1 MKKSFDHAV
10 IFLVLIAV
18 IIIGTGVFVWTQ
30 VRSDRIS
37 DLVARGDQIGV
48 LWVVEHEGAPLW
60 TQVLLYNPVSARGAL
75 FDIPGNV
82 GSILGA
88 LNRVDRIDAVFREGN
103 VDLFRETVARLL
115 GAEIPFFI
123 TVSLDDLASLVDLIE
138 GVRVF
143 VDVAGVDPTESIR
156 LPSGNV
162 VLDGSNLDV
171 FFLEYAALASTEER
185 VGIVQAFT
193 QNLIDRL
200 GERSGYLNHS
210 RVRPFVARW
219 VDSNLDNRSLHRLF
233 IEFDRLESGRLVYRQ
248 VQGNLRTVEAESV
261 RQELLFPHFEG
272 QWLRQ
277 TVRQVQ
283 ESLASEVESFE
294 DNALI
299 SLEILNG
306 TGVTGL
312 ARRTQDL
319 MQGFGFN
326 VVHVGNAETNEVE
339 HTLVIDRTGNP
350 AFAQRVAG
358 IIQADRVVT
367 DRAAESAAAVTLVL
381 GRDFDGTNVRR

>member
-10 IFLVLIAV
+10 IFLVLIAAIV
-18 IIIGTGVFVWTQ
+18 IGTAVFIWTQ
-30 VRSDRIS
+30 VRSDRIRDMVLS
-37 DLVARGDQIGV
+37 GSQIGV
-48 LWVVEHEGAPLW
+48 LWVVDYEGRPLW
-60 TQVLLYNPVSARGAL
+60 TQALLYHPITARGAL
-75 FDIPGNV
+75 IDIPGNV

-88 LNRVDRIDAVFREGN
+88 LNRVDRIDALFREGDI
-103 VDLFRETVARLL
+103 DLYRQTVERLL
-115 GAEIPFFI
+115 GTDLPFF
-123 TVSLDDLASLVDLIE
+123 VSLSLTDLAHLVDLVE

-143 VDVAGVDPTESIR
+143 IDVAAVDPTGDIL

-162 VLDGSNLDV
+162 VLDGSKVEV
-171 FFLEYAALASTEER
+171 FFLEYAAGAGEEER
-185 VGIVQAFT
+185 IGIVQAFA
-193 QNLIDRL
+193 QNLIERL
-200 GERSGYLNHS
+200 GERAEYLDHD

-219 VDSNLDNRSLHRLF
+219 IDTNLGGRALHRLF
-233 IEFDRLESGRLVYRQ
+233 HEFDRLESGRLVYRQ
-248 VQGNLRTVEAESV
+248 VQGNPRTVETDAV

-272 QWLRQ
+272 EWLRQ

-283 ESLASEVESFE
+283 ESLASETEAFE

-306 TGVTGL
+306 TQVAGL

-326 VVHVGNAETNEVE
+326 VVYVGNAETSEVE
-339 HTLVIDRTGNP
+339 YTMVIDRTGNP
-350 AFAQRVAG
+350 EIAQRVAG
-358 IIQADRVVT
+358 IIQADRVLT
-367 DRAAESAAAVTLVL
+367 DRATESVAAVTLIL